1 MVVVVKDD
9 GFGLVSKDKR
19 RRRFWCGTH
28 HGVDIEAYATR
39 RSSAPR
45 WSSFFFLKG
54 VARTKVRFVR
64 VLVRVPTYDVCTIK
78 HARCYFLLLLLLLPN
93 SRPRRLQR

>member
-1 MVVVVKDD
+1 MSFSSFFFLSSFWGEFGVGTKVVVVVKDD
-9 GFGLVSKDKR
+9 GFGLVSKDK

-45 WSSFFFLKG
+45 WSSFFFKG
-54 VARTKVRFVR
+54 RGENKSTFCACIGACSHV
-64 VLVRVPTYDVCTIK
+64 
-78 HARCYFLLLLLLLPN
+78 
-93 SRPRRLQR
+93 

>member
-1 MVVVVKDD
+1 MRYFISPTQKKKDLVLGFSVFLFFFFFFWGEFGVGTMVVVVVKDD
-9 GFGLVSKDKR
+9 GFGLVSKDK

-45 WSSFFFLKG
+45 WSSFF
-54 VARTKVRFVR
+54 
-64 VLVRVPTYDVCTIK
+64 
-78 HARCYFLLLLLLLPN
+78 
-93 SRPRRLQR
+93 

>member
-1 MVVVVKDD
+1 MVVVVVVKDD

-45 WSSFFFLKG
+45 WSSFFLKR
-54 VARTKVRFVR
+54 AWREQKY
-64 VLVRVPTYDVCTIK
+64 VLCVYWCV
-78 HARCYFLLLLLLLPN
+78 F
-93 SRPRRLQR
+93 PRMMCVL

>member
-28 HGVDIEAYATR
+28 HGVDIEAR
-39 RSSAPR
+39 DSAFERTPVVV
-45 WSSFFFLKG
+45 FFF
-54 VARTKVRFVR
+54 F
-64 VLVRVPTYDVCTIK
+64 
-78 HARCYFLLLLLLLPN
+78 
-93 SRPRRLQR
+93 

>member
-9 GFGLVSKDKR
+9 GFGLVSKDK

-45 WSSFFFLKG
+45 WSSFFF
-54 VARTKVRFVR
+54 
-64 VLVRVPTYDVCTIK
+64 
-78 HARCYFLLLLLLLPN
+78 
-93 SRPRRLQR
+93 

>member
-45 WSSFFFLKG
+45 WSSFFF
-54 VARTKVRFVR
+54 
-64 VLVRVPTYDVCTIK
+64 
-78 HARCYFLLLLLLLPN
+78 
-93 SRPRRLQR
+93 